1 RCALSIANGKGIGH
15 AEFLPIRKDLS
26 DTKRTLVFTNGCFDL
41 LHQGH
46 LHVLTEA
53 QKLGDKLLVGLNSD
67 ESVQRIKGPD
77 RPIDSLATRI
87 ANLSSVPAIDWI
99 VTFDEDTPTALI
111 ESLRPDLLVKG
122 GDYSL
127 DEIVGRDTVESYG
140 GRVTTIPILAGY
152 STTRIVLSHQKS

>member
-1 RCALSIANGKGIGH
+1 
-15 AEFLPIRKDLS
+15 
-26 DTKRTLVFTNGCFDL
+26 
-41 LHQGH
+41 
-46 LHVLTEA
+46 LTEA

-67 ESVQRIKGPD
+67 ESVRRIKGPD

-111 ESLRPDLLVKG
+111 ESLRPDLLAKG

-127 DEIVGRDTVESYG
+127 DEIVGRDIVESYG

>member
-1 RCALSIANGKGIGH
+1 MRKNLANT
-15 AEFLPIRKDLS
+15 EQ
-26 DTKRTLVFTNGCFDL
+26 TLVFTNGCFDL

-67 ESVQRIKGPD
+67 ESVQRIKGPE

-99 VTFDEDTPTALI
+99 VTFDDDTPTALI
-111 ESLRPDLLVKG
+111 ESLRPDVLVKG

-127 DEIVGRDTVESYG
+127 DDIVGRNIVESYD
-140 GRVTTIPILAGY
+140 GRVATIPILPGY
-152 STTRIVLSHQKS
+152 STTRIVFSDQKS

>member
-1 RCALSIANGKGIGH
+1 MS
-15 AEFLPIRKDLS
+15 
-26 DTKRTLVFTNGCFDL
+26 
-41 LHQGH
+41 
-46 LHVLTEA
+46 EA

-67 ESVQRIKGPD
+67 ESIQRIKGQN

-99 VTFDEDTPTALI
+99 VTFGEDTPTALI

-122 GDYSL
+122 GDYRL
-127 DEIVGRDTVESYG
+127 DDIVGRDIVESYG

-152 STTRIVLSHQKS
+152 STTRIVFSHHKS